1 MEKREGNPL
10 HEVPGSDAR
19 LTDGQL
25 AAYNAAFQTIE
36 GDLSTMR
43 PVREALSRLEHVQ
56 WERPVPKAFAN
67 LTTPEGEWNAHALLL
82 KLFRTE
88 ILLCRKADG
97 DEWAVIQR
105 LVASPY
111 TQAHGDTEIL
121 QKGNGPARWRP
132 NTWRRCGTC
141 CGSWRVTRKS
151 KRRKSYGSNF
161 LTTIRAKSFA
171 PFQSDATAL
180 PKARKLLS
188 RHKRNPCASR
198 AAAAFEVSASK

>member
-10 HEVPGSDAR
+10 HEVPGSETR

-36 GDLSTMR
+36 GDLATMR

-67 LTTPEGEWNAHALLL
+67 HITPEGKWNAHALLL

-121 QKGNGPARWRP
+121 LKGNGPREVATEYMGQMRHTLRFMARNAEVKAQKIVWEQFP
-132 NTWRRCGTC
+132 DDYPGK
-141 CGSWRVTRKS
+141 V
-151 KRRKSYGSNF
+151 
-161 LTTIRAKSFA
+161 IRAISERCDSVAEGTEVIKQA
-171 PFQSDATAL
+171 QTQSV
-180 PKARKLLS
+180 RQS
-188 RHKRNPCASR
+188 RGIGI
-198 AAAAFEVSASK
+198 

>member
-88 ILLCRKADG
+88 IFLCRKADG

-105 LVASPY
+105 LVTSPY

-121 QKGNGPARWRP
+121 LKGSGPREVATEYMAQMRHMLRFMAGNAEVKAQKIVWEQFPDD
-132 NTWRRCGTC
+132 
-141 CGSWRVTRKS
+141 
-151 KRRKSYGSNF
+151 
-161 LTTIRAKSFA
+161 IRAKSFA